1 MRIAENM
8 SVYVADAPQSVA
20 AAFETNAI
28 SLKQYGVT
36 SIMITTGD
44 FTSPAGTPD
53 VTLRQSTAVAKTGEK
68 ALGFDWVYVGSTTVD
83 VLAKTA
89 VTANTFVLAENSV
102 YIIELND
109 AELDV
114 SNSFDCVHVEVSDP
128 GAAGSMVAI
137 HFLSSEARTTV
148 LTALT
153 D

>member
-1 MRIAENM
+1 MRLSENCAI
-8 SVYVADAPQSVA
+8 YVADAPQSVA

-28 SLKQYGVT
+28 SLKQYGEV

-68 ALGFDWVYVGSTTVD
+68 ALGFDYVYVGSTTVD
-83 VLAKTA
+83 VLVQTA

-102 YIIELND
+102 YVIELND

-114 SNSFDCVHVEVSDP
+114 ANSFDCVHVEVSDP

-137 HFLSSEARTTV
+137 HFICTEARTTV
-148 LTALT
+148 KTCLT